1 MKKFP
6 NGERMD
12 SEKLGRMSELVH
24 KSQMR
29 VIMKLLSVQK
39 EI

>member
-1 MKKFP
+1 MKKLP
-6 NGERMD
+6 NEGGTD
-12 SEKLGRMSELVH
+12 SEKLGRMSELVR

-29 VIMKLLSVQK
+29 VIMKFLCVQK